1 MIGEPK
7 QWEAQLRKSIKQKD
21 KLCWLAALQD
31 KTKLRT
37 YKILNFRIDLC
48 KEEYLSWEITAYQ
61 RVLYA
66 RMRSGSH
73 QLRVERGRW
82 AKEEEADRLCKVCAT
97 GKIESETQ
105 FLLDCYVFER
115 YRRAMFN
122 RILQETGYDLMS
134 MKDDPSWLLEVLIG
148 DGLLAKETRR
158 SIGIAVAAFLEVA
171 MRKRARILR
180 PA

>member
-1 MIGEPK
+1 
-7 QWEAQLRKSIKQKD
+7 
-21 KLCWLAALQD
+21 
-31 KTKLRT
+31 
-37 YKILNFRIDLC
+37 
-48 KEEYLSWEITAYQ
+48 
-61 RVLYA
+61 
-66 RMRSGSH
+66 
-73 QLRVERGRW
+73 
-82 AKEEEADRLCKVCAT
+82 
-97 GKIESETQ
+97 
-105 FLLDCYVFER
+105 
-115 YRRAMFN
+115 MFN

>member
-1 MIGEPK
+1 M
-7 QWEAQLRKSIKQKD
+7 
-21 KLCWLAALQD
+21 
-31 KTKLRT
+31 
-37 YKILNFRIDLC
+37 
-48 KEEYLSWEITAYQ
+48 
-61 RVLYA
+61 
-66 RMRSGSH
+66 
-73 QLRVERGRW
+73 
-82 AKEEEADRLCKVCAT
+82 CKVCAT
-97 GKIESETQ
+97 GKIESETH

-134 MKDDPSWLLEVLIG
+134 MKDDPNWCLEVLIG

-158 SIGIAVAAFLEVA
+158 SIGTAVAAFLEVA

>member
-1 MIGEPK
+1 
-7 QWEAQLRKSIKQKD
+7 
-21 KLCWLAALQD
+21 
-31 KTKLRT
+31 
-37 YKILNFRIDLC
+37 
-48 KEEYLSWEITAYQ
+48 
-61 RVLYA
+61 
-66 RMRSGSH
+66 MRSGSH
-73 QLRVERGRW
+73 QLKIERGRW

-97 GKIESETQ
+97 GKIESEKH

-171 MRKRARILR
+171 MRKRARFFDRHSYAIG
-180 PA
+180 